1 MSLSE
6 QDRALIKDA
15 LISVGHR
22 PQGAADIAADP
33 SEYAMDDE
41 DLAAVFA
48 AIRAESTTTQAQ
60 RLAELEAGIRDAVE
74 ELLSLSHVRWSEYE
88 GTDDDL
94 VGKYRALLSPPP
106 QDKEGAGS

>member
-48 AIRAESTTTQAQ
+48 AIRAEATTTQAQ
-60 RLAELEAGIRDAVE
+60 RIAKLEAALRDAK
-74 ELLSLSHVRWSEYE
+74 SH
-88 GTDDDL
+88 DNL
-94 VGKYRALLSPPP
+94 HYRQRIPGQNDHYCDVVDRINALLSPPP
-106 QDKEGAGS
+106 QDKEGAG